1 MNTHDKA
8 VIKTYFSDYARW
20 LLCVSVLFA
29 VSFAV
34 DLFLAG
40 MSSFFWVIP
49 VGFLMIYSIS
59 IPLLVL
65 YVRVQKDLKECN
77 IEKRRISVKEIKED
91 RRFTFQNRGGA
102 AVGRSKYRILDEDD
116 QEYLISAFS
125 DKDCFMGFSPA
136 PDFEIEAEY
145 LKRSRMVLRMNLME
159 GPQTRRE
166 ARRQKNNMEHFRKT
180 FRQYF

>member
-1 MNTHDKA
+1 MRTNNGK
-8 VIKTYFSDYARW
+8 KRSDYGEESAKE
-20 LLCVSVLFA
+20 A
-29 VSFAV
+29 A
-34 DLFLAG
+34 
-40 MSSFFWVIP
+40 P
-49 VGFLMIYSIS
+49 YSN
-59 IPLLVL
+59 
-65 YVRVQKDLKECN
+65 YRVMAERDNTYEH
-77 IEKRRISVKEIKED
+77 
-91 RRFTFQNRGGA
+91 T
-102 AVGRSKYRILDEDD
+102 YDEDD

-166 ARRQKNNMEHFRKT
+166 ARGQKNNMEHFRKT